1 VEWKSAAIY
10 FCRDRRWTFVIQ
22 KPQPPPPEQ
31 VYDRHAHSAA
41 CPYCHA
47 QDTVKVQTT
56 IRGESV
62 LLEWHCA
69 ACKAEWPVR
78 RKDEQASA

>member
-1 VEWKSAAIY
+1 MEVCSDLFLPRLPLDVCHPEASTSSAGAGLG
-10 FCRDRRWTFVIQ
+10 
-22 KPQPPPPEQ
+22 
-31 VYDRHAHSAA
+31 SARSFGGL
-41 CPYCHA
+41 PYCHA

-78 RKDEQASA
+78 RKNEQASA